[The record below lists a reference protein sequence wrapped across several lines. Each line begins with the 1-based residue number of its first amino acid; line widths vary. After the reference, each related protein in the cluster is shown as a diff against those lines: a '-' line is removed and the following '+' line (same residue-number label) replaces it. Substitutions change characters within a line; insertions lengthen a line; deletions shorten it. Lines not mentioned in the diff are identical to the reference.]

1 MKKLLLA
8 LLAVVLLLAACALA
22 EDAPIVYTSGDFQ
35 YILLEDGTAEIT
47 GYSGKAAE
55 LTIPAELD
63 GHTVTS
69 LADSSIAF
77 CRKLI
82 TVTIPDTVVSIA
94 DHAFASCRKLTTVS
108 IPDSVLFVGANP
120 FASCDMLT
128 DIIVSPDHPTLAI
141 IDGVL
146 FSKTDKTLI
155 CYPTTLPD
163 STYAVPQ
170 GICSIG
176 SYAFQNCDSL
186 ISITL
191 PDTIVFIDDD
201 AFSACNNLATVNLPD
216 GVTSIGESAF
226 SFCTSLT
233 SLNIPENVTAIGADA
248 FLACSALT
256 ITVPRDSYAAQY
268 CKENNLPYTYIDFL
282 DWLLN

>member
-1 MKKLLLA
+1 MKKLYA
-8 LLAVVLLLAACALA
+8 LMLSLLLILGLACALA
-22 EDAPIVYTSGDFQ
+22 EKAPTVYTSGDFQ

-47 GYSGKAAE
+47 SYSGKAAE

-176 SYAFQNCDSL
+176 SYAFKNCDSL

-191 PDTIVFIDDD
+191 PDTIVFIGDD
-201 AFSACNNLATVNLPD
+201 AFSACNHLATVNLPD
-216 GVTSIGESAF
+216 GVTFIGESAF
-226 SFCTSLT
+226 SFCSSLT
-233 SLNIPENVTAIGADA
+233 SLSIPENVTSIGADA
-248 FLACSALT
+248 FLACFSLT
-256 ITVPRDSYAAQY
+256 LTVPRDSYAAQY
-268 CKENNLPYTYIDFL
+268 CIDNALPFILAD
-282 DWLLN
+282 